1 MRTSALVMV
10 LCSLL
15 LLIQWP
21 HSALGHALL
30 VRAEPKVG
38 ERVST
43 PPATV
48 RIWFDSALEP
58 SLCKIHVRDPN
69 GKQVDNDDSRVNPS
83 DEKLLEVSLPSLPP
97 GVYHVLWSVVSRD
110 GHKTNGDYVFTIK
123 PGN

>member
-1 MRTSALVMV
+1 MRTSALVIV

-43 PPATV
+43 PPARV
-48 RIWFDSALEP
+48 RIWFDSALGP
-58 SLCKIHVRDPN
+58 SLCKIRVQDPN
-69 GKQVDNDDSRVNPS
+69 GKQVDNDDSRVIPP
-83 DEKLLEVSLPSLPP
+83 DEKLLEVSLPLLPP
-97 GVYHVLWSVVSRD
+97 GIYHVIWSVVSRD
-110 GHKTNGDYVFTIK
+110 GHKTNGDYIFTIK